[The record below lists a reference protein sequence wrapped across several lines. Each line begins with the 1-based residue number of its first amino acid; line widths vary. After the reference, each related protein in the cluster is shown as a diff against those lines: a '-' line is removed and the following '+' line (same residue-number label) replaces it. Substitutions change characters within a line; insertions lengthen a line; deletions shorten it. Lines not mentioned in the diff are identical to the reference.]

1 MREPSPLQAAAQR
14 KHAAAVERATV
25 ALSALVAEGAAIT
38 FQQVARRAGVSRQ
51 WLYGQPLLR
60 GEIEELRQRPASGVP
75 ARERSSEASLHQ
87 RLRTT
92 LDENQALREDNRQL
106 KHELA
111 LAYGAQRE
119 PAPITSVGARS
130 GSALGGASR

>member
-1 MREPSPLQAAAQR
+1 MAEPSVLQIAATR
-14 KHAAAVERATV
+14 KHTDTLARATL
-25 ALSALVAEGAAIT
+25 ALHELASEGAEIT

-51 WLYGQPLLR
+51 WLYSQPELR
-60 GEIEELRQRPASGVP
+60 TEIEKLRQRPRQGAP

-92 LDENQALREDNRQL
+92 LDENRILRDENRGL

-111 LAYGAQRE
+111 LAYGAQRA
-119 PAPITSVGARS
+119 PAPRGD
-130 GSALGGASR
+130 GSDPHR

>member
-1 MREPSPLQAAAQR
+1 MRELSPLQAAAQR

-25 ALSALVAEGAAIT
+25 ALSALAAEGATIT

-60 GEIEELRQRPASGVP
+60 AKIEELRQRPASGVP
-75 ARERSSEASLHQ
+75 APERSSEAWLHQ

-92 LDENQALREDNRQL
+92 LDENQALREQNQAL

-111 LAYGAQRE
+111 LAYGARRE
-119 PAPITSVGARS
+119 PAPITRAGARS
-130 GSALGGASR
+130 GSALGGASK

>member
-1 MREPSPLQAAAQR
+1 MPEPSPLQAAAQR
-14 KHAAAVERATV
+14 KHAATLERATV
-25 ALSALVAEGAAIT
+25 ALSALAAEGAQVT

-51 WLYGQPLLR
+51 WLYGQPVLR

-92 LDENQALREDNRQL
+92 LDENQALREEHRQL

-111 LAYGAQRE
+111 LAYGAARAPASIAGAA
-119 PAPITSVGARS
+119 PAPPVGS
-130 GSALGGASR
+130 PGASR

>member
-1 MREPSPLQAAAQR
+1 MAEPSVLQIAATR
-14 KHAAAVERATV
+14 KHTDTLARATL
-25 ALSALVAEGAAIT
+25 ALQELASEGAEIT

-51 WLYGQPLLR
+51 WLYSQPELR
-60 GEIEELRQRPASGVP
+60 TEIEKLRQGAP

-92 LDENQALREDNRQL
+92 LDENRVLRDENRGL

-111 LAYGAQRE
+111 VAYGAQR
-119 PAPITSVGARS
+119 ASAARGDKS
-130 GSALGGASR
+130 DPRR